1 MAAARPL
8 KDVFA
13 ELTGDDAARPDA
25 VLAAS
30 GHGDLP
36 PDLVAEAVVNY
47 ADTAPVEVAEHLA
60 PFVTANSG
68 VPALDQAE
76 GADDW
81 SALLATAPTVETG
94 LDPDVDAP
102 GTAGRRRPRADD
114 DPGRRPRRRLR
125 HGAAAEPGAE
135 APDVDADSLDEAP
148 EPVDATVEE
157 PAAQEFDGNGYDA
170 AAAPIDLSDVDD
182 VDGDEVDPAEL
193 DG

>member
-13 ELTGDDAARPDA
+13 ELTGDDAARSDE

-47 ADTAPVEVAEHLA
+47 ADTAPVEVAEHLG

-81 SALLATAPTVETG
+81 SALLATAPTVDAG

-102 GTAGRRRPRADD
+102 GTADD
-114 DPGRRPRRRLR
+114 DAPAGEATVDVDFGG
-125 HGAAAEPGAE
+125 GAAADLGAE

-157 PAAQEFDGNGYDA
+157 PAAQEFDGNVYDT

-182 VDGDEVDPAEL
+182 IDGDEVDPAEL

>member
-68 VPALDQAE
+68 VPAIDQAE

-81 SALLATAPTVETG
+81 SALLATAPTVEGG

-102 GTAGRRRPRADD
+102 GTAAGDASAGDAPADD
-114 DPGRRPRRRLR
+114 LDVDFGGGAADPG
-125 HGAAAEPGAE
+125 AD
-135 APDVDADSLDEAP
+135 APDVDAGSIDEAP
-148 EPVDATVEE
+148 ERVDATVEE
-157 PAAQEFDGNGYDA
+157 PAAQEPDGNVYDT

-182 VDGDEVDPAEL
+182 FDGDEVDPAEL